1 MLVGVIPD
9 WHGAFTFLVLLA
21 VAAGLDGVSEGLAV
35 VCLDLGIVAADDLVH
50 RATQVVTT
58 LVTTQAA
65 FKFKWSLL
73 VMGPAGPPVI
83 HHTRWSRK
91 KLVINESE
99 SEITYANNSLSF
111 TPNFFSGS
119 PCM

>member
-1 MLVGVIPD
+1 MLV
-9 WHGAFTFLVLLA
+9 
-21 VAAGLDGVSEGLAV
+21 GVSEGLAV
-35 VCLDLGIVAADDLVH
+35 VCLDLGIVAADDLVQ
-50 RATQVVTT
+50 RATQVVTTLVT

-91 KLVINESE
+91 KLVVNESE
-99 SEITYANNSLSF
+99 SEITYAKTHF
-111 TPNFFSGS
+111 H
-119 PCM
+119 